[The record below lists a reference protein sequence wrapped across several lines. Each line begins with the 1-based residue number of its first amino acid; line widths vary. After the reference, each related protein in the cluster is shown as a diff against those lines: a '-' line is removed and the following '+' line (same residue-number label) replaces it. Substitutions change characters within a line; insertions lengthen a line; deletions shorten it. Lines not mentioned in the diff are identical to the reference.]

1 MANRKLI
8 FLLCLT
14 VALLTVTPAFGE
26 DAAALFKSKCAMCHG
41 PNGAGDTPVAKKQN
55 IRDLRSADVQKQS
68 DADLTAMIGEGGKDK
83 EKKPTHAYA
92 KKGMSADDIK
102 ALVAYVRGLATK

>member
-1 MANRKLI
+1 MANSKLI

-26 DAAALFKSKCAMCHG
+26 DAAALFKSKCAICHG
-41 PNGAGDTPVAKKQN
+41 ANGAGDTPIAKKQN

-68 DADLTAMIGEGGKDK
+68 DADLTAMISEGGKD
-83 EKKPTHAYA
+83 KKPTHAYA

-102 ALVAYVRGLATK
+102 ALVAYVRGLAKK